1 MSDTP
6 RSKIGET
13 RERLEALKRDLREFA
28 EALERQHAALRRC
41 QANWPAGAQQD
52 QALREVQAC
61 TAIAATMVQKMGQR
75 MPQIESL
82 FKSAQAELAAEEKE
96 HGQLTAL

>member
-28 EALERQHAALRRC
+28 EALERQHVALRRC

-61 TAIAATMVQKMGQR
+61 TAIAATMVQNSVCLR
-75 MPQIESL
+75 
-82 FKSAQAELAAEEKE
+82 
-96 HGQLTAL
+96 